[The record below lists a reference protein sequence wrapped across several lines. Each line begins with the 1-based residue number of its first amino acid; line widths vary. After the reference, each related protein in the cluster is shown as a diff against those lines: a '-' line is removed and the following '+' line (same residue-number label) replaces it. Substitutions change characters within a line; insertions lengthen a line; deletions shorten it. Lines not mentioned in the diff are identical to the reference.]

1 MQNFFFS
8 SIKISSHDGESG
20 EGKSVKWKSYFRYTS
35 WCAFDMKWNWKF
47 FNVKNFQEILKVL
60 WGKHLCVNC
69 RTSMSRHFPIFIHY
83 CKSFFLPHL
92 IMKDRSPDKH
102 KNYFSFFFWVE
113 RTSHSSVTVTASYPT
128 MLIEHSPFFRELLCR
143 NPSFRLH
150 ATPQWMLSQCNEY
163 FVM

>member
-1 MQNFFFS
+1 MSLKCKTFFFS

-102 KNYFSFFFWVE
+102 KNYFSFFF
-113 RTSHSSVTVTASYPT
+113 
-128 MLIEHSPFFRELLCR
+128 LGRE
-143 NPSFRLH
+143 NI
-150 ATPQWMLSQCNEY
+150 ASQCCCY
-163 FVM
+163 SFISHDAHRAFTFFSRTAL